1 MKWPS
6 LFMNINSNYIKV
18 MLAAAIMTLSPSL
31 EGMAIPSASEQ
42 QTTSKGRRQESGK
55 KVMPRQQKSEGRSR
69 LQRESGPVKGDFGR
83 CQEASGSY
91 SKGDKARERA
101 NCGERT
107 LDKKGAERTWE
118 T

>member
-55 KVMPRQQKSEGRSR
+55 KVMPRQQK
-69 LQRESGPVKGDFGR
+69 
-83 CQEASGSY
+83 
-91 SKGDKARERA
+91 AR
-101 NCGERT
+101 GEVGCKRNP
-107 LDKKGAERTWE
+107 
-118 T
+118 